1 MKVIHWDC
9 LIEMDKLIEQWI
21 KVDSIIADIP
31 YWTTACKR
39 DTIIPFDEMRPRL
52 NKLIKPNGA
61 IVLFWSE
68 PFSSALRMSNIKNYK
83 YDWIREKNKSK
94 CNNFVHANNNPLRQ
108 TENISIFSLGNIAHK
123 GKNKYRMEY
132 NPQGLIEINKK
143 VKGDKKGGKN
153 NEHIISRPSHKK
165 EYIQKYTN
173 YPTNVIRYSELL
185 NTCLTCKCK
194 IKIGNSYCS
203 KGCAKLYKERNGSE
217 ESIDRKLHPTQK
229 PVALMEYLIKT
240 YTDENELVLDFTMG
254 SGTTGV
260 ACKNLGRSF
269 IGIELDEK
277 YFKIAKERCGIK
289 PPIS

>member
-83 YDWIREKNKSK
+83 YDWVWDKLRWSWFNYARFQPMRQHELISVFYNKAPYYNSQWEKLEKPTTYKMAWTPSNSSHMTHSDKNRVTTVTHK
-94 CNNFVHANNNPLRQ
+94 KK
-108 TENISIFSLGNIAHK
+108 TSILKF
-123 GKNKYRMEY
+123 
-132 NPQGLIEINKK
+132 KK
-143 VKGDKKGGKN
+143 VN
-153 NEHIISRPSHKK
+153 
-165 EYIQKYTN
+165 Q
-173 YPTNVIRYSELL
+173 
-185 NTCLTCKCK
+185 
-194 IKIGNSYCS
+194 NSQ
-203 KGCAKLYKERNGSE
+203 
-217 ESIDRKLHPTQK
+217 HPTQK

-240 YTDENELVLDFTMG
+240 YTNEWETVLDFTAG
-254 SGTTGV
+254 SGSTGI
-260 ACKNLGRSF
+260 AALNTGREC
-269 IGIELDEK
+269 ILIEKEEK
-277 YFKIAKERCGIK
+277 YIKIINERLDQTFT
-289 PPIS
+289 SLLD